1 MLSPYT
7 LNLIKQMSYVV
18 SEKLVPNCNKISSLL
33 QKTEILP
40 ALEDDITN
48 NAQNIQFKHRLKP

>member
-7 LNLIKQMSYVV
+7 RNLIKQMLYVV
-18 SEKLVPNCNKISSLL
+18 SEKLVPNCNKISSLI

-40 ALEDDITN
+40 ELGDDTN
-48 NAQNIQFKHRLKP
+48 NAQNIQFKPRLKP